1 MTRVSICLLLAVLF
15 SAAFSTAA
23 LAQGAAAAA
32 PASAAQAAQDDDAV
46 FQPAQPDFTLVAL
59 PTSLRLP
66 EFKSAFRVTHR
77 FTRPLNCDACSN
89 SLLGD
94 FFGLDNGAVI
104 GLEYRFG
111 IVKNGEIGIH
121 RTSDKTIEFFGQ
133 YGVVKQDKGLPVD
146 LSVLASADGTNNFR
160 NEHSPAIGLILSRV
174 VGEQAALY
182 AEPIFVHHSNV
193 FQQATVPENNT
204 FMIGLGARV
213 HVLPTVYVVG
223 EFTPRVSGYKPGVN
237 QGSFGLEK
245 RAGGHVFQL
254 NFSNSFGT
262 TMGQIARGGP
272 STNDWYLGFNISR
285 KFY

>member
-1 MTRVSICLLLAVLF
+1 MTRLTISLFTALVLSAGVST
-15 SAAFSTAA
+15 SAF
-23 LAQGAAAAA
+23 AQD
-32 PASAAQAAQDDDAV
+32 DDDAV

-66 EFKSAFRVTHR
+66 QFKSAFRVTHR
-77 FTRPLNCDACSN
+77 FTRPLNCDTCSS

-94 FFGLDNGAVI
+94 LFGLDNGAII

-111 IVKNGEIGIH
+111 IIRNGQIGIH

-133 YGVVKQDKGLPVD
+133 YGVVRQDKGLPVD
-146 LSVLASADGTNNFR
+146 ASVLVSIEGTNNFQD
-160 NEHSPAIGLILSRV
+160 EYSPTIGLIVSRL

-182 AEPIFVHHSNV
+182 VEPIFVHHANV
-193 FQQATVPENNT
+193 FQQAVAADDNT

-213 HVLPTVYVVG
+213 RVLPTVYLVG

-237 QGSFGLEK
+237 QGSFAIEK

-262 TMGQIARGGP
+262 TMGHIARGGA
-272 STNDWYLGFNISR
+272 STNDWYLGFNITR